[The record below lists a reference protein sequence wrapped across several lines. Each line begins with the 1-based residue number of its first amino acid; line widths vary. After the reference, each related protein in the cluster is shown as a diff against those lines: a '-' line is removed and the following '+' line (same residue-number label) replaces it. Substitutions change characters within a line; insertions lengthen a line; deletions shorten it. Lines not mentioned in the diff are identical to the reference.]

1 MKAAATSR
9 RTAPVLLIEDEP
21 SVSAFLRAALE
32 RRGYSVV
39 PVSSG
44 AEGLDRLSA
53 GDYLGIIS
61 DIRMPGRVNG
71 AEVHDWVQQNRPELS
86 ARLILITG
94 DTANRETQALL
105 DNSGTPWIEKPFRV
119 RQFLSMVEKTF
130 GAP

>member
-1 MKAAATSR
+1 MKGTATSR
-9 RTAPVLLIEDEP
+9 RTAPVFLIEDEP

-44 AEGLDRLSA
+44 TEGLDRLSA

-94 DTANRETQALL
+94 DTANSETQALF

-119 RQFLSMVEKTF
+119 RQFLSIVEKTF